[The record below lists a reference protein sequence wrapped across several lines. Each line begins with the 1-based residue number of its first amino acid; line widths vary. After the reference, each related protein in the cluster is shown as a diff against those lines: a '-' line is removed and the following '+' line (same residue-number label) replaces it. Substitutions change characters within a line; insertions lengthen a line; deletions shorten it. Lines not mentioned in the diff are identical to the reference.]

1 MVTCDNR
8 TRPRERR
15 ASAPL
20 IAGERYELGETIGS
34 GGMGEIILA
43 YDLQIGREVAIKRM
57 HAADPTPEQLSR
69 FLREARIQGRLEHP
83 SIPPVHELTCD
94 AEGRPFFV
102 MKMLGGTT
110 LAHVL
115 AEPSAPRTHLL
126 RAFVEV
132 CRALELAHERRI
144 LHRDIKPANILLENG
159 VERVKITDF
168 GLARTADDASLSQSG
183 VVAGTPLYMSPEQAS
198 GAVVDCRSDLF
209 SLGSVLYAMCAG
221 RPPFR
226 ATSTMAVLKRVCED
240 TPTPVQEVGTGRPL
254 TATGGTATVTL
265 VENADVALQA

>member
-144 LHRDIKPANILLENG
+144 LHRDIKPANILLGAHGEVYVLDWG
-159 VERVKITDF
+159 I
-168 GLARTADDASLSQSG
+168 ARELDIPKPP
-183 VVAGTPLYMSPEQAS
+183 GTPILGTLGYMSPEQACDEVELD
-198 GAVVDCRSDLF
+198 ARADVF
-209 SLGSVLYAMCAG
+209 SLGCVLYEILAREPL
-221 RPPFR
+221 RPHRREAPPPR
-226 ATSTMAVLKRVCED
+226 DDIPPELD
-240 TPTPVQEVGTGRPL
+240 
-254 TATGGTATVTL
+254 
-265 VENADVALQA
+265 ALWR